1 MKRCWF
7 VIYGAMIVFFVA
19 CAIAIPNQA
28 LPWVSTAIMTATARR
43 RK

>member
-1 MKRCWF
+1 MKRHWC

>member
-7 VIYGAMIVFFVA
+7 VIYGAMVVFFVA
-19 CAIAIPNQA
+19 GPNAKPNQA